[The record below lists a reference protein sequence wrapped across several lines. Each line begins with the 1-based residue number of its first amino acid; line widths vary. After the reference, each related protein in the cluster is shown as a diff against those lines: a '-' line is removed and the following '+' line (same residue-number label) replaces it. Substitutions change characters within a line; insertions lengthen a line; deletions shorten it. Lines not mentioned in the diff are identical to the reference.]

1 MTETKELSETDPGEP
16 EGVPIKDKPENWS
29 QEYTIREEEKYEVE
43 AATSFPNRRGGGDDC
58 FLFRKFLNKV

>member
-1 MTETKELSETDPGEP
+1 MTETDPGEP
-16 EGVPIKDKPENWS
+16 EGVPIQDKPENWS
-29 QEYTIREEEKYEVE
+29 QEYTIREVEKYEVE